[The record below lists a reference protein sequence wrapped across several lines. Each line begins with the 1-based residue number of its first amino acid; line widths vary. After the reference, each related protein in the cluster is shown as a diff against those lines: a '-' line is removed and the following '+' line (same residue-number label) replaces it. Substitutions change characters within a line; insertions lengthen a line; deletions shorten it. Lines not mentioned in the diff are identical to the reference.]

1 MIIEGGYMFF
11 KKTVQDIMIP
21 IENYTVIAIDKSLR
35 EAIIAMRKVYCEV
48 ETGRCTEAGHRA
60 SLVINEYGQLSGI
73 IDFRTILEAL
83 IPNIAEQ
90 FADKLTSHGVASFME
105 RILKEAEVIVGD
117 IMLDIRDSLNVGDDL
132 LEAIKVMHRN
142 KATVLPVYK
151 AAKLVGVLRDSDL
164 FLAVASVFTD

>member
-1 MIIEGGYMFF
+1 MFF

-21 IENYTVIAIDKSLR
+21 IENYTVIPIDKSLR

-48 ETGRCTEAGHRA
+48 ETGKCTEAGHRA
-60 SLVINEYGQLSGI
+60 SLVMNEYGHLSGI
-73 IDFRTILEAL
+73 IDFRTILETL

-90 FADKLTSHGVASFME
+90 FADKLTSHGKASFME
-105 RILKEAEVIVGD
+105 RTLKEAEVRVGD
-117 IMLDIRDSLNVGDDL
+117 IMLDIRGSLNVDDDL
-132 LEAIKVMHRN
+132 LESLKVMHRY

-151 AAKLVGVLRDSDL
+151 DDKLVGVLRESDL